1 MGCGVSKSVVYVGAC
16 MCEVYGVVQG
26 VWMEIIMQKA
36 NNKRKAWRAGKAA
49 GPLCLTR
56 KDIEKAV

>member
-49 GPLCLTR
+49 GPLCLAR
-56 KDIEKAV
+56 AS

>member
-1 MGCGVSKSVVYVGAC
+1 MGCGVSKSVVYVSAC

-49 GPLCLTR
+49 GPLCLAR
-56 KDIEKAV
+56 AS